1 MLVYCLYCCCSS
13 ISSIV
18 FDTQCVIG
26 FHSTF
31 LNRAT
36 KEIGIYVSINNGKV
50 KRDQIF
56 FFGEAIIFFHSVI
69 KVIAA
74 TENISKQ
81 KLAIANTADSKVIG
95 INCLNKSGF
104 AAANIKK
111 IIFNTNSPKES
122 SVAGAIVI
130 NIS

>member
-1 MLVYCLYCCCSS
+1 MVL
-13 ISSIV
+13 
-18 FDTQCVIG
+18 DTQCVIG

-36 KEIGIYVSINNGKV
+36 KEIGIYVSIKNGNV
-50 KRDQIF
+50 NSDQIF

-69 KVIAA
+69 RVIVA
-74 TENISKQ
+74 TENINKQ
-81 KLAIANTADSKVIG
+81 KLAIANTPDSNVIG
-95 INCLNKSGF
+95 ISCLNKIGF

-111 IIFNTNSPKES
+111 IKFNTNNPKES
-122 SVAGAIVI
+122 NVAGAIVI